1 MRWGFTA
8 VLAIVLGGV
17 AVAVRPVAGDELT
30 VITVTSPVDA
40 TGSCPSTTT
49 CTLRAAVEAANI
61 AAGTVEIR
69 FSPAVFPAGAPT
81 TIAIGSSGLPPL
93 TKAGA
98 VIDGSDAGV
107 IVQDGSQSVSVP
119 LDGIRLTGAGTAV
132 RGLTVVGFR
141 GACITAAGANSVVG
155 GTGSNELRA
164 CGVGVRAAAPGV
176 VVAGN
181 RFIGPTEGPP
191 FGTGVEVS
199 APSVTVGGIAENSF
213 EQLAAG
219 VRAIASTGPVTGT
232 TIDRNTFTAID
243 GPCVEL
249 GAGTNASTVTNNSFS
264 SCGPAVVVGTA
275 TDDHPASERNS
286 IRANSFA
293 NLHGLAIDIGG
304 DGRRNSPDSVPAN
317 GGIAFPTVQR
327 ATVSAIEGLA
337 CPGCSVE
344 LYLAAHTPGGRSD
357 YGVVRLG
364 HPVTAD
370 GAGRFTAELSVSPGQ
385 WVTATATDSDG
396 NTSEFGPSARVGA
409 GVIQCGNIR
418 LSPGW
423 NHVGYFGSQ
432 PLVLGDTFPGGGG
445 STVSA
450 IYQAIDGTTSYRR
463 WLAATPAG
471 RTLVALE
478 PGQEY
483 WFLAT
488 ETTSLAGGFT
498 VSFPVPVELSPGW
511 NDAVYIGG
519 SADPRDAFASLG
531 ENLVSVAKWDAETQ
545 RWLRYGDGSAPPW
558 AAALTQVESCEVYQ
572 LLLSGHATLVPL
584 QP

>member
-1 MRWGFTA
+1 MRWVLTA

-17 AVAVRPVAGDELT
+17 AVAVRPAASDELT
-30 VITVTSPVDA
+30 IITVTSSADT
-40 TGSCPSTTT
+40 TGSCPSTTA
-49 CTLRAAVEAANI
+49 CTLRAAIEAANI
-61 AAGTVEIR
+61 ATGMVAIR
-69 FSPAVFPAGAPT
+69 FSPAVFPPSAPA

-119 LDGIRLTGAGTAV
+119 MDGIRLTGAGAAV
-132 RGLTVVGFR
+132 RGLTVEGFS
-141 GACITAAGANSVVG
+141 GACIAAAGANSVVG
-155 GTGSNELRA
+155 GTGSNQLRA
-164 CGVGVRAAAPGV
+164 CSVGVRAAAPGV

-181 RFIGPTEGPP
+181 RFIGPAEGPP
-191 FGTGVEVS
+191 YGTGIEVS
-199 APSVTVGGIAENSF
+199 APSVIVGGIAENSF
-213 EQLAAG
+213 ERLATG
-219 VRAIASTGPVTGT
+219 VRVVAPTGPVTGT
-232 TIDRNTFTAID
+232 TIDRNTFAGID

-249 GAGTNASTVTNNSFS
+249 GAGTNAATVTNNSFS
-264 SCGPAVVVGTA
+264 ACGPAVVVGKA
-275 TDDHPASERNS
+275 TDNQPASERNT

-293 NLHGLAIDIGG
+293 SLAGLAIDIGG
-304 DGRRNSPDSVPAN
+304 DGRRNPPDSVPAN

-357 YGVVRLG
+357 YGLVRLEQ
-364 HPVTAD
+364 PVTAD
-370 GAGRFTAELSVSPGQ
+370 GAGRFTTRLSVSPGQ
-385 WVTATATDSDG
+385 WVIATATDSDG

-409 GVIQCGNIR
+409 GVVQCGNVR

-432 PLVLGDTFPGGGG
+432 PLVLGDTFPGGES

-471 RTLVALE
+471 RTLVVLE

-488 ETTSLAGGFT
+488 APTSLAGGFS

-511 NDAVYIGG
+511 NDVVYIGG
-519 SADPRDAFASLG
+519 SADLRDAFGSLG
-531 ENLVSVAKWDAETQ
+531 ENLMSVAKWDAGTQ
-545 RWLRYGDGSAPPW
+545 RWLRYGDGSAPSW
-558 AAALTQVESCEVYQ
+558 AAAFTQAESCEVYQ